1 MEEAR
6 WEMPRGMW
14 VITQRHVQSH
24 FTAASVLTRELAL
37 ASPAGCLRSGGGG
50 AHLPGLLSVAAGTA
64 LETAPPRPPHSAPGG
79 TAPWSELS
87 WDREAVA
94 MVTLHA
100 GVHECLQHLHVS
112 CGLYLTPFFKKKKKK
127 IPQCKQL
134 YNLLLH
140 LITAS
145 KTS

>member
-1 MEEAR
+1 MGDAQ
-6 WEMPRGMW
+6 G
-14 VITQRHVQSH
+14 HVGDYSASRAVTLHCCFRPNQGTRPGQSCW
-24 FTAASVLTRELAL
+24 LPPEWR
-37 ASPAGCLRSGGGG
+37 GG

-127 IPQCKQL
+127 NPPV
-134 YNLLLH
+134 
-140 LITAS
+140 
-145 KTS
+145 